1 MYRFLHTVSP
11 SYISNKKHVQNKI
24 IHIVHAQTHDITY
37 VDIYVYIDI
46 IVSKLYIYIYIC
58 LNYLYSM
65 FNFQSNPACGGEG
78 TFHPQEVAVSSLD
91 TETPNSRIKIHI
103 QVNHPGVWGVKVA
116 IATDG

>member
-1 MYRFLHTVSP
+1 MH
-11 SYISNKKHVQNKI
+11 
-24 IHIVHAQTHDITY
+24 THDITY

-103 QVNHPGVWGVKVA
+103 QVNHLGVWGVKVA